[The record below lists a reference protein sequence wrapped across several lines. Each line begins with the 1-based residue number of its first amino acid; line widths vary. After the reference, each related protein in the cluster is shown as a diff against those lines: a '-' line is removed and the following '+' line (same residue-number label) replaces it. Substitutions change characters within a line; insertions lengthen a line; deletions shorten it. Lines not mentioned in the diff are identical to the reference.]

1 MGASVA
7 EQAIPVPEPDL
18 TPDELV
24 ARAVAL
30 QPAIREQQEETEQR
44 GYPSQELQD
53 EFVRA
58 GFFRCLQPRRYGGYE
73 FEVGTYYRLAI
84 ELSRGDPSTAWNMIL
99 GGNHAIMLGS
109 YFEEGAQTAGF
120 GADGHFIAPSVAAPA
135 GVASPHPD
143 GWHVEGR
150 WGYASGAPYSTHFT
164 PTVLVKDD
172 EAPDGMRPGI
182 ALIPRSQF
190 TVLDDWGAILGM
202 RGSGS
207 NTIVVE
213 NAVVPHDHVVKIDM
227 LDVDVSDGTPG
238 SRLHGNAMYAGRCLS
253 YFHAGLVGLMVGLG
267 RAALDEY
274 EEILRTRNTI
284 FPPIVPRYLQH
295 DFQRSLGLATGMI
308 EAAELL
314 VVHAGEL
321 YMDYCRR
328 GFAGGEPFT
337 YEEDLK
343 LFVSLEHGGRLAWE
357 AVELLFRTAGS
368 DAAKDGRRLQ
378 RYYRDISIY
387 RGHLSAQYET
397 IAERLGKVVL
407 GVPVDSNAN
416 GDANA

>member
-1 MGASVA
+1 MGTSVA
-7 EQAIPVPEPDL
+7 EQSVSVPEPDL
-18 TPDELV
+18 TPEEMV

-30 QPAIREQQEETEQR
+30 RPAIREQQEETEQR
-44 GYPSQELQD
+44 GHPSQELQD
-53 EFVRA
+53 EFVKA

-73 FEVGTYYRLAI
+73 FDVGTYFRLAI
-84 ELSRGDPSTAWNMIL
+84 ELSRGDPSTAWNVIL

-120 GADGHFIAPSVAAPA
+120 GPDGHFIAPSVAAPG
-135 GVASPHPD
+135 GVATPHPD
-143 GWHVEGR
+143 GWHIEGR
-150 WGYASGAPYSTHFT
+150 WGYASGAPYCTHFT

-172 EAPDGMRPGI
+172 VAPGGVRPGI

-213 NAVVPHDHVVKIDM
+213 SATVPEDHVVKIDM
-227 LDVDVSDGTPG
+227 LDVDVSNGTPG
-238 SRLHGNAMYAGRCLS
+238 SRLHGNAMYAGRCLA
-253 YFHAGLVGLMVGLG
+253 YFHAGLVALMVGLG

-284 FPPIVPRYLQH
+284 FPPIVPRMHNH

-308 EAAELL
+308 EAGERL
-314 VVHAGEL
+314 VVHAGQL
-321 YMDYCRR
+321 FMQYCRR
-328 GFAGGEPFT
+328 GFDGGEPFS

-343 LFVSLEHGGRLAWE
+343 LFTSLEHGGRLVWE

-387 RGHLSAQYET
+387 RGHLSAQYEPL
-397 IAERLGKVVL
+397 AERLGKCVL
-407 GVPVDSNAN
+407 GLPLDGADDGGSN
-416 GDANA
+416 G